1 MIEGEVEGLTE
12 GGIVEITDGNV
23 VGLCD
28 GTKDGTAVAAV
39 PDTPSDGLVVA
50 GS

>member
-1 MIEGEVEGLTE
+1 MIEGEVEGIIE
-12 GGIVEITDGNV
+12 GGIVEIIDGNV
-23 VGLCD
+23 VGNFE

-39 PDTPSDGLVVA
+39 PDTPNDGLVLA